1 MAILSPVDTVVGYTR
16 NLIHRGAEMLSR
28 VQEMKK
34 RGRFPLVRLLHCTA
48 LVLMYAQSARELIEL
63 SLSLGM
69 FPPDLADEFL
79 SDAYALVTAAEAE
92 FDRWEQWE
100 RRYPIIRRWESDNG
114 FGVKSKKGS
123 WSAERPL

>member
-1 MAILSPVDTVVGYTR
+1 MVEVTDTVVGYTR

-34 RGRFPLVRLLHCTA
+34 RGRFPLVRLLHCVA
-48 LVLMYAQSARELIEL
+48 LILMYAQSARELIEF

-69 FPPDLADEFL
+69 FPPDLADNFL
-79 SDAYALVTAAEAE
+79 TDAYALITAAEAE

-100 RRYPIIRRWESDNG
+100 HGHPILGGW
-114 FGVKSKKGS
+114 
-123 WSAERPL
+123 